1 MTTPPTVK
9 TPPYKP
15 TVPEHP
21 PLPNLISPWTT
32 PCHFTLPTF
41 LHVLKDLT
49 VHPER
54 NSSLILR
61 ADPIPLDTQS
71 QVKSTIEED
80 EGFEEWIKGEGMEL
94 VEEIRVRL
102 MPKQPKRDGKLD
114 QRVLFYRSKESNG
127 HDEGIEKGEKGVA
140 VMIPMVRNVGEI
152 PYFHPPVKRLVF
164 YYETH
169 LKELD
174 GNELVQGMKDLST
187 ADEASVETTA
197 DTEPE
202 VHGRITISYEP
213 FPSTSQSI
221 SDVPSTSVPKVLEN
235 PILGMRRTSLPRKRS
250 PLAGPEPA
258 LAESTKGGEKEDP
271 KVTQVRLDRTCL
283 ALLERVYKHGFGQM
297 VGYKK
302 RVNHDVS
309 PPSSAFA
316 YKLIKQTV
324 VQREPFQDLY
334 LILKDRHR
342 HLDSRAP
349 KAGSTKIED
358 VKRHVYKVSDITSL
372 CRPVEYLGN

>member
-15 TVPEHP
+15 TAPQNP

-49 VHPER
+49 LHPER

-61 ADPIPLDTQS
+61 ADPIPLDTRS
-71 QVKSTIEED
+71 QIKSATEED

-114 QRVLFYRSKESNG
+114 QRVLFYRSKELNG
-127 HDEGIEKGEKGVA
+127 HDEGIEKGEKGVV
-140 VMIPMVRNVGEI
+140 VMIPMVRDVGEI

-164 YYETH
+164 YYETQV
-169 LKELD
+169 KELD
-174 GNELVQGMKDLST
+174 ESEIVQGLNDLST
-187 ADEASVETTA
+187 ADGASGETTA

-202 VHGRITISYEP
+202 VHGRISISYEP
-213 FPSTSQSI
+213 FPSTAQST
-221 SDVPSTSVPKVLEN
+221 SHVPSTSVPTVLEN
-235 PILGMRRTSLPRKRS
+235 PLLGMRRTSLPRKRS

-258 LAESTKGGEKEDP
+258 PAESPKEEEDP

-309 PPSSAFA
+309 LSLSCLQSQADETDGSKEGTFPRPLFDPQRPP
-316 YKLIKQTV
+316 
-324 VQREPFQDLY
+324 
-334 LILKDRHR
+334 
-342 HLDSRAP
+342 
-349 KAGSTKIED
+349 
-358 VKRHVYKVSDITSL
+358 
-372 CRPVEYLGN
+372 